1 MTGLTCTISAHGGA
15 DEEVPSQALTFASKL
30 EELHKPYELVVY
42 ANDTHEVT
50 NNTNDRNARIVSWF
64 KRHMR

>member
-1 MTGLTCTISAHGGA
+1 LR
-15 DEEVPSQALTFASKL
+15 
-30 EELHKPYELVVY
+30 KPYELVVY

-50 NNTNDRNARIVSWF
+50 HNRQDRNARIVAWF